1 MSIEVPNCG
10 TVTVDISYGGAFYA
24 ILPAQSLALNVKTS
38 PVSELVSAATALKHV
53 LMDSVKLNHPES
65 EDLAFLYGVILT
77 DGEVGDDDT
86 ANFVVFA
93 ESEVDR
99 SPCGSGVTARVAL
112 QYRRQQISMGQSKTF
127 IGPAGARFQ
136 AKPVRVT
143 MCGPYDAVV
152 VEVSGKGH
160 YVGSCTFT
168 AESNDEIGKEFLLK

>member
-53 LMDSVKLNHPES
+53 LMDSVKLNHPENK
-65 EDLAFLYGVILT
+65 DLAFLYGVILT

-143 MCGPYDAVV
+143 MCDPYDAVV
-152 VEVSGKGH
+152 VEVSGKGN

-168 AESNDEIGKEFLLK
+168 AESSDEIGKGFLLK